1 MLDFEALLGR
11 IRARFGEETARRVL
25 ERVEA
30 EVSRDPKLT
39 RLGALLLVAGE
50 MGYLAGDGEIRDS
63 ARLADLV
70 GGLRGMTVTCRVL
83 GLKGPVQVSGRKVSY
98 VRVGDGSAKLDL
110 IAWGEASEAFSRAQ
124 VAFGDSVRLTNVRVV
139 ERAGGL
145 PELHVDERSVVAK
158 VEAPWIPPAE
168 SMFERSLAAASG
180 GALDVE
186 ATVLGVG
193 APRAIE
199 GPEGTSGLRVALLL
213 VGGFPALLSA
223 REEHLAGE
231 RLEPWTVYRF
241 ASLRLKEGRL
251 VTTSRTCAS
260 RSGPVSPKDA
270 LGAVRVLGHSGRG
283 YAPATNGRF
292 WLRLEGNVPP
302 EGEAVVVK
310 SGRFEERGRAWFLV
324 VGEYE
329 PVGAEVVSQPDVPLG
344 SLAEGMREV
353 SVKGRLVGKS
363 VVSEVGTAAGRVKAM
378 AFWLTE
384 GGKSVVCR
392 AWREACDAVSGVPEG
407 SGVRLRFVRVSRSRW
422 GELEVHVDPE
432 SEVEEI
438 REA

>member
-1 MLDFEALLGR
+1 MLDFEALLDR
-11 IRARFGEETARRVL
+11 IRARHGEEAVRRVL

-50 MGYLAGDGEIRDS
+50 MGYLSREGEDRDS
-63 ARLADLV
+63 LRLADLV

-83 GLKGPVQVSGRKVSY
+83 GIKGPVQVSGRKVSY
-98 VRVGDGSAKLDL
+98 ARVGDGSAKLDL
-110 IAWGEASEAFSRAQ
+110 VAWGEAAESLSRAQ
-124 VAFGDSVRLTNVRVV
+124 VGFGDAVRLTNVRVS

-145 PELHVDERSVVAK
+145 LELHVDERSTVAK
-158 VEAPWIPPAE
+158 VEAPWIPPAG
-168 SMFERSLAAASG
+168 SMFERSLSAGSRG
-180 GALDVE
+180 PLDVE

-193 APRAIE
+193 APRSFA
-199 GPEGTSGLRVALLL
+199 GPKGPSSVRSALLL

-223 REEHLAGE
+223 RDEHLAGE
-231 RLEPWTVYRF
+231 QLEPWTAYRF

-260 RSGPVSPKDA
+260 RSGPVSPEEA
-270 LGAVRVLGHSGRG
+270 LGAVRVLGPSGRG

-292 WLRLEGNVPP
+292 WLRLGGEVPP
-302 EGEAVVVK
+302 QGEAVVIR
-310 SGRFEERGRAWFLV
+310 SARFEERGRAWFLV
-324 VGEYE
+324 VGERE
-329 PVGAEVVSQPDVPLG
+329 PVGAEVGGPLDVPLD

-353 SVKGRLVGKS
+353 SVRGRLVGKS
-363 VVSEVGTAAGRVKAM
+363 AVSEVRTAAGRVKAM
-378 AFWLTE
+378 AFWLTD
-384 GGKSVVCR
+384 GGRSIVCR
-392 AWREACDAVSGVPEG
+392 AWREACDAVSGIPEG
-407 SGVRLRFVRVSRSRW
+407 AEVRLRFVRVSRSRW